1 MTMDRKVYEVLS
13 HLLRYPGEGFTEASG
28 QWIAEVRAACPAAGD
43 ALIGFQSYIAGSTPE
58 ALEEKFCRTF
68 DNSQSAALEIGWH
81 LHGESYDRGAHL
93 VRMRELL
100 REYGLDEGGELP
112 DHLSNVLQ
120 VMAICDPDLSRRLAE
135 EMVEPSV
142 KKICVSLASG
152 QNPYETVL
160 DAVLEVINLHVQET
174 LVV

>member
-1 MTMDRKVYEVLS
+1 MDRKVYKVLS
-13 HLLRYPGEGFTEASG
+13 RLLRYPGEGYKQESG
-28 QWIAEVRAACPAAGD
+28 RWIAEVRETCPAAGD
-43 ALIGFQSYIAGSTPE
+43 ALARFQDFLADSTPE

-100 REYGLDEGGELP
+100 REHDLDEGGELP

-120 VMAICDPDLSRRLAE
+120 VMAACDADLSRRLAE

-142 KKICVSLASG
+142 KKICISLASG

-174 LVV
+174 LAV